1 MDVHTVWIR
10 LDKSRGNGTNGAKAF
25 KIGSAGCRISKSHV
39 FPLFSSIVFND
50 AAYDNGQLVSWL
62 RSQVKGQCGVARL
75 LPRETPAFLSYS
87 PATGVTES
95 SFYAFDTTSL
105 AANIRPPPGLEHLM
119 MDAGS
124 RPSPL
129 DSLDCLDP
137 YDPWVLPMGPFG
149 TEPPSFPP
157 KFAAPHVDLEDTPD
171 TPPAPPEEPCL
182 RLALLQYLPENE
194 NVDDQNKSHD
204 TSSCR
209 PCAFYH
215 TKGCALGCKG
225 RRDEKR
231 DLKDFHMCLLCAF
244 VPSRCLFVRISAT
257 SVNIPVSNA
266 GQNGSQCIFCH
277 ICPPGEKK
285 RRQKLRRKAGGSVGC
300 LAAPV
305 CTLPSLTWYA

>member
-10 LDKSRGNGTNGAKAF
+10 LDKSRGNGINGATAF
-25 KIGSAGCRISKSHV
+25 KIGSAGCRIS
-39 FPLFSSIVFND
+39 
-50 AAYDNGQLVSWL
+50 
-62 RSQVKGQCGVARL
+62 GQCGVARL

-137 YDPWVLPMGPFG
+137 LVLPMGPLG

-157 KFAAPHVDLEDTPD
+157 KFAAPVDLEDTPD

-194 NVDDQNKSHD
+194 NADDQNKSHD

-231 DLKDFHMCLLCAF
+231 DLKDFQTCLLCAF
-244 VPSRCLFVRISAT
+244 VPSMCLLVAFLFASQPPVSIFLSAMQAKMARNAFFAIFARLGRRSEGKNSDARQAEVLDAWLPLFV
-257 SVNIPVSNA
+257 P
-266 GQNGSQCIFCH
+266 
-277 ICPPGEKK
+277 CP
-285 RRQKLRRKAGGSVGC
+285 A
-300 LAAPV
+300 
-305 CTLPSLTWYA
+305 

>member
-1 MDVHTVWIR
+1 MWSKTIPTESPSSTR
-10 LDKSRGNGTNGAKAF
+10 SGT
-25 KIGSAGCRISKSHV
+25 
-39 FPLFSSIVFND
+39 SSPTW
-50 AAYDNGQLVSWL
+50 Q
-62 RSQVKGQCGVARL
+62 
-75 LPRETPAFLSYS
+75 PRETPAFLSYS

-215 TKGCALGCKG
+215 TKGC
-225 RRDEKR
+225 
-231 DLKDFHMCLLCAF
+231 
-244 VPSRCLFVRISAT
+244 
-257 SVNIPVSNA
+257 
-266 GQNGSQCIFCH
+266 QNGSQCIFCH

-285 RRQKLRRKAGGSVGC
+285 RRQKLRRKAGGSVG
-300 LAAPV
+300 
-305 CTLPSLTWYA
+305 Y